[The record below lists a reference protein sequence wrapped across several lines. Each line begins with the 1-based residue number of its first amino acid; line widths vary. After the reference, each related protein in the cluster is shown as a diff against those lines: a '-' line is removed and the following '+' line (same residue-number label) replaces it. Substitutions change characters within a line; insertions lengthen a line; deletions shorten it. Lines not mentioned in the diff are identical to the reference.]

1 VFHLELH
8 KFPNNM
14 ARFNLSSEEM
24 FAVAVPWAK
33 GEWIEFGERKWNP
46 HEARL
51 TVLEGPPIPVNQL
64 RVGRGWRLAQRQA
77 EDVTERVL
85 AAAANAP
92 EAKPPT
98 PQSPIA
104 SGTQTAEEALI
115 GAAGTEG
122 SGGDARRRDATPTRE
137 ESSADFGL
145 LADSLGLQLLAVLD
159 GETTGLSTAWE
170 LAQERLPG
178 RSAGESLALAE
189 RAVRALLD
197 SGLIVLYSVHAGQG
211 AGNGGGD
218 QGDDMGEEE
227 VEVAL
232 RTPASWSGR
241 GERAEIRMR
250 RH

>member
-1 VFHLELH
+1 
-8 KFPNNM
+8 M

-24 FAVAVPWAK
+24 LAVAVPWAK

-92 EAKPPT
+92 EAKPAT
-98 PQSPIA
+98 PQSQGSSAPQ
-104 SGTQTAEEALI
+104 SAEGALVGPA
-115 GAAGTEG
+115 GAGRIERG
-122 SGGDARRRDATPTRE
+122 SDGDAPTRQATSTAE

-145 LADSLGLQLLAVLD
+145 LADSLGLQLLALLD
-159 GETTGLSTAWE
+159 RGTTGLSSAWE
-170 LAQERLPG
+170 LAQDRLPG

-197 SGLIVLYSVHAGQG
+197 SGLIVIYSVGAGQG
-211 AGNGGGD
+211 EGDGAGDSGEG
-218 QGDDMGEEE
+218 MGEEE
-227 VEVAL
+227 VQIAL
-232 RTPASWSGR
+232 RAPASWSGQGQR
-241 GERAEIRMR
+241 TEIRMR